1 MTDLFARIKMNTE
14 LSVKEENALS
24 SFRSRDEKK
33 ALKRAEEAKLA
44 FRKSKGYEVDTFWS
58 RLGKLFKKKN

>member
-14 LSVKEENALS
+14 LLIKEENALS

-33 ALKRAEEAKLA
+33 ALKRAKEAKLA
-44 FRKSKGYEVDTFWS
+44 FRKAKGYEVDTFWS